1 MTYQEQIKKAVQK
14 LYDETKRLAT
24 SRHYTFTYFWVKV
37 EFGLDLEDKKVRD
50 DVWEMSYSND
60 FCDLIQTVDFDD
72 DKREVTIMLWASNN
86 KKKYTIN
93 QYKEFC
99 NDALTLPPLDD
110 FYDGNINEEEW
121 YRTHKIHIMVDN
133 HDMELDYYADNVTEI
148 YSALKEMYE
157 MEMEVKGIDG
167 KENTP
172 TVNNTVGSEYRP
184 AELKDIIRIA
194 VQSDWDHFGYKLDS
208 FAEFIQDFIKKE
220 WNVEK
225 VMWYYNIIHKDIKA
239 YNHLCKCNFNKVDMS
254 KVCDVSSELIKKTI
268 DELIFTDREVLH
280 GITDDNK
287 NSDITFVMDYTLKLS
302 GELIG
307 WFYGEAEDEYM
318 DDLIYDYKRKLFGE
332 EN

>member
-1 MTYQEQIKKAVQK
+1 MINQEKI
-14 LYDETKRLAT
+14 
-24 SRHYTFTYFWVKV
+24 
-37 EFGLDLEDKKVRD
+37 LDLLQWMYETVRD
-50 DVWEMSYSND
+50 FAGSSTYDIPYEWVNEGYKIDLADDKVQFDIRETWTSGKHM
-60 FCDLIQTVDFDD
+60 DLIQAMDFDNLHR
-72 DKREVTIMLWASNN
+72 KVYVMIWESNK
-86 KKKYTIN
+86 KKKYTID
-93 QYKEFC
+93 QYKDFC
-99 NDALTLPPLDD
+99 NNALVLPPLDD
-110 FYDGNINEEEW
+110 FYDGNVDEEEW
-121 YRTHKIHIMVDN
+121 YKTHKIYITVGN
-133 HDMELDYYADNVTEI
+133 HDMELDYHADNVTEI
-148 YSALKEMYE
+148 YSTLKEMYE